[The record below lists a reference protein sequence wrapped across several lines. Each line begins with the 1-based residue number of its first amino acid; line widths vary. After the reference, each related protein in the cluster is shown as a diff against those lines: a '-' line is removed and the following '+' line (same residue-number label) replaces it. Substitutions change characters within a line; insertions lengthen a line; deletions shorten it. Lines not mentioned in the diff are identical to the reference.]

1 MRQVLKVLTKS
12 VVAKVVLL
20 NSHDID
26 GGGEARYNNYSLP
39 CLSLEYVVG
48 CVELELE
55 LKWKKH
61 NSHPKLEA
69 VVALRSIKWVHS
81 LHEKH
86 FEERPQEN
94 EYSQRLNQFDRRLK
108 LEDHDA

>member
-55 LKWKKH
+55 LK
-61 NSHPKLEA
+61 
-69 VVALRSIKWVHS
+69 
-81 LHEKH
+81 
-86 FEERPQEN
+86 
-94 EYSQRLNQFDRRLK
+94 
-108 LEDHDA
+108 